1 MILLLAAMLAIGA
14 ILHGMIIARFGVKGN
29 EPPFV
34 FGIIYAALTVAVLVS
49 VPYALWAT
57 FVLTL
62 VGITGLTVGFKR
74 IAHDTTIE
82 RVIWVLDA
90 AIILFAGW
98 LLFVR

>member
-1 MILLLAAMLAIGA
+1 MMLLLAAMLAAGA

-29 EPPFV
+29 EPPLV
-34 FGIIYAALTVAVLVS
+34 FGIIYAALTIAVLVS

-62 VGITGLTVGFKR
+62 LGITGLTVGFKR

-82 RVIWVLDA
+82 RMIWGLDA
-90 AIILFAGW
+90 GIILFVGY